1 MPITAILS
9 GIASALTF
17 WKNNKKEIEE
27 VKEIFEDED
36 EEYPDEKTEKRIYDL
51 QTELEKEQVKQLAE
65 KIFVEIQ
72 DFRTGDVNTEYCYKE
87 AVKYINESQ
96 DCLNRIEKDE
106 NGVWNWK

>member
-27 VKEIFEDED
+27 VKEIFEDELK
-36 EEYPDEKTEKRIYDL
+36 ENPDLDRQKYIYDFK
-51 QTELEKEQVKQLAE
+51 TELEKEQVKQLAE
-65 KIFVEIQ
+65 KIFIKIQ
-72 DFRTGDVNTEYCYKE
+72 DFRTGDIHVEYCYKE
-87 AVKYINESQ
+87 SVKFINEGQ

-106 NGVWNWK
+106 NGVWQWK